1 MNFIKLVKQTN
12 GVWVEQSATAT
23 DIIDPT
29 VTLGNSSS
37 NMARAVAYGLI
48 VALLVR

>member
-1 MNFIKLVKQTN
+1 MNFIKLVKQTD
-12 GVWVEQSATAT
+12 GVWAEQPATVT

-29 VTLGNSSS
+29 VLLGNSSG
-37 NMARAVAYGLI
+37 NMARAIAYGLI